1 MADIDLEL
9 DHVGLATV
17 DLDQAADAYQRLG
30 FTLTPRSIHQ
40 GQTRPDGPVE
50 PWGQGNH
57 CAMFRDGYLEI
68 LGITDPD
75 KHNGVAPLLAKYE
88 GIHVTAYTVDDAE
101 AAYPELSARVDGL
114 KPPLVLERDA
124 AFGPDGTET
133 RRAGFRNIGSMPE
146 IWPEARF
153 IFIQHVT
160 REVLWQPHLLDHP
173 NGAVAMT
180 EVGYCV
186 ADPGP
191 LTDRLS
197 RAAGIA
203 AKENAMPGINALQLG
218 RTRAYIMTPDGMAG
232 WIKGVTPPH
241 LPYVATFGVSVA
253 DLGATKA
260 YLSANDIP
268 VNDHPYPAVWVA
280 PEYTHGPVVSFIQ
293 A

>member
-1 MADIDLEL
+1 MTELKLEL
-9 DHVGLATV
+9 DHVGVAV
-17 DLDQAADAYQRLG
+17 GDLDEAADAYRRLG
-30 FTLTPRSIHQ
+30 FTLTPRSVHQ
-40 GQTRPDGPVE
+40 GPVQPDGPVE
-50 PWGQGNH
+50 TWGQGNH
-57 CAMFRDGYLEI
+57 CAMFRNGYLEL
-68 LGITDPD
+68 LGLIDPSR
-75 KHNGVAPLLAKYE
+75 HNYVVNMLARYE
-88 GIHVTAYTVDDAE
+88 GIHITAYTVADAASAHE
-101 AAYPELSARVDGL
+101 VMSARTGGL
-114 KPPLVLERDA
+114 DAPAMLQRDATFGERDE
-124 AFGPDGTET
+124 ET
-133 RRAGFRNIGSMPE
+133 RPARFHYIPCDGN
-146 IWPEARF
+146 IWPEAMF
-153 IFIQHVT
+153 TFVQHMS
-160 REVLWQPHLLDHP
+160 REVLWQPRLLDHP

-191 LTDRLS
+191 LTERLS

-260 YLSANDIP
+260 YLSDNDVP
-268 VNDHPYPAVWVA
+268 VNDHPYPAIWVA